1 MPQLRALTV
10 GDNPAGWQQAGFS
23 VVDDSTTIGS
33 VTITFDERRGP
44 GIASWTLSGL
54 PEDGADTL
62 HHLGLPTHSAIH
74 PESVTGLTSD
84 DSIADPPAV
93 AHANAVDRIDHLV
106 IQAADMAAATSG
118 LAGVGFDAR
127 HHRPIPHSEE
137 PAQQVFYW
145 AGDVIV
151 ELVGPMP
158 VTWDQRVG
166 ASTEADPST
175 NVDPSTEAGAG
186 RVTYD
191 AWFWGLALASSDL
204 DHTVATLGSKT
215 SDPRPAVQPGRH
227 ITTID
232 HKSFGISVPLAVLSP
247 HPSDTADA

>member
-54 PEDGADTL
+54 PEDAVDTL
-62 HHLGLPTHSAIH
+62 DGLGLPTDSAIH
-74 PESVTGLTSD
+74 PDSVTVLTTD
-84 DSIADPPAV
+84 DSIAEPPAV
-93 AHANAVDRIDHLV
+93 VHVNAVERIDHLV
-106 IQAADMAAATSG
+106 IHAADMAAATSG
-118 LAGVGFDAR
+118 LAGAGFEAR

-145 AGDVIV
+145 AGDVIL

-158 VTWDQRVG
+158 VTWDQRVA
-166 ASTEADPST
+166 ASAKADPST
-175 NVDPSTEAGAG
+175 NVDASTGAGAD
-186 RVTYD
+186 RTTYD

-204 DHTVATLGSKT
+204 DHTVATLGSRT
-215 SDPRPAVQPGRH
+215 SDPGPAVQPGRH

-232 HKSFGISVPLAVLSP
+232 HKAFGISVPLAVLSP
-247 HPSDTADA
+247 HPSDTANA